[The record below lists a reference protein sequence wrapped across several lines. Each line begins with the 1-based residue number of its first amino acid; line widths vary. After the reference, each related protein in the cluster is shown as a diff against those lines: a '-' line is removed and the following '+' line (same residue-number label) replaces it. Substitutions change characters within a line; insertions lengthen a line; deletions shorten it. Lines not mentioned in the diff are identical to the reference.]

1 MEYLKN
7 FFINIGDIN
16 RRWIFI
22 IVGLSVLIPLISPV
36 NIPIQTSSH
45 SETVYNALKD
55 LDKNSKILLSF
66 EYGPST
72 KPEIHPMAIGIMRF
86 LFKNN
91 HKIYGMSLWPDGLF
105 MSQEAFQQVAEEEF
119 FLEYGTDYV
128 DLGFK
133 PGNEAVVKGVASN
146 IRKLFPVDS
155 KGNKINDIE
164 MMKEVNNI
172 NDFDFVF
179 SLSAGYPGSKEWLQF
194 ATDPNQIPLS
204 TGCTSIQVTEVL
216 PYVESGQ
223 VKGILA
229 GMPGAAEF
237 EKLIDIPGEATELMS
252 AQSFAH
258 VVIIMFII
266 LGNITYYLKRKKGR
280 KYS

>member
-1 MEYLKN
+1 MDSIKQ
-7 FFINIGDIN
+7 FFINIGNIN
-16 RRWIFI
+16 RRWIYI
-22 IVGLSVLIPLISPV
+22 IVGLSVMIPLISPI

-45 SETVYNALKD
+45 SQTVYDALNS
-55 LDKNSKILLSF
+55 LERGSKILLSF

-72 KPEIHPMAIGIMRF
+72 KPEIHPMSIGILR
-86 LFKNN
+86 LLIAKE
-91 HKIYGMSLWPDGLF
+91 HKIYGMALWPDGLF
-105 MSQEAFQQVAEEEF
+105 MSQEAFKQVAENEF
-119 FLEYGTDYV
+119 NLIYGKDYV
-128 DLGFK
+128 NLGFK

-146 IRKLFPVDS
+146 IRKLFPVDT
-155 KGNKINDIE
+155 KGNKIDELE
-164 MMKEVNNI
+164 MMNGIQNI
-172 NDFDFVF
+172 KDFDFVF
-179 SLSAGYPGSKEWLQF
+179 SLSAGFPGSKEWLQF
-194 ATDPNQIPLS
+194 ATDPNGIPLS

-237 EKLIDIPGEATELMS
+237 EKLINIPGTATGLMA

-258 VVIIMFII
+258 VVIILFII
-266 LGNITYYLKRKKGR
+266 IGNITYYLARKKGQ

>member
-1 MEYLKN
+1 MDSIKQ
-7 FFINIGDIN
+7 FFINIGNIN
-16 RRWIFI
+16 RRWIYI
-22 IVGLSVLIPLISPV
+22 IVGLSVMIPLISPI

-45 SETVYNALKD
+45 SQTVYDALNS
-55 LDKNSKILLSF
+55 LERGSKILLSF

-72 KPEIHPMAIGIMRF
+72 KPEIHPMSIGILR
-86 LFKNN
+86 LLITKE
-91 HKIYGMSLWPDGLF
+91 HKIYGMALWPDGLF
-105 MSQEAFQQVAEEEF
+105 MSQEAFKQVAENEF
-119 FLEYGTDYV
+119 NLIYGKDYV
-128 DLGFK
+128 NLGFK

-146 IRKLFPVDS
+146 IRKLFPVDT
-155 KGNKINDIE
+155 KGNKIDELE
-164 MMKEVNNI
+164 MMNGIQNI
-172 NDFDFVF
+172 KDFDFVF
-179 SLSAGYPGSKEWLQF
+179 SLSAGFPGSKEWLQF
-194 ATDPNQIPLS
+194 ATDPNGIPLS

-237 EKLIDIPGEATELMS
+237 EKLINIPGTATGLMA

-258 VVIIMFII
+258 VVIILFII
-266 LGNITYYLKRKKGR
+266 IGNITYYLARKKGQ

>member
-1 MEYLKN
+1 MDSIKQ
-7 FFINIGDIN
+7 FFINMGNIN
-16 RRWIFI
+16 RRWIYI
-22 IVGLSVLIPLISPV
+22 IVGFSVMIPLISPI

-45 SETVYNALKD
+45 SQTVYDALNS
-55 LDKNSKILLSF
+55 LERGSKILLSF

-72 KPEIHPMAIGIMRF
+72 KPEIHPMSIGILR
-86 LFKNN
+86 LLIEKE
-91 HKIYGMSLWPDGLF
+91 HKIYGMALWPDGLF
-105 MSQEAFQQVAEEEF
+105 MSQEAFKQVAENEF
-119 FLEYGTDYV
+119 NLIYGKDYV
-128 DLGFK
+128 NLGFK

-146 IRKLFPVDS
+146 IRKLFPVDT
-155 KGNKINDIE
+155 KGNKVDELE
-164 MMKEVNNI
+164 MMNGIQNI
-172 NDFDFVF
+172 KDFDFVF
-179 SLSAGYPGSKEWLQF
+179 SLSAGFPGAKEWLQF
-194 ATDPNQIPLS
+194 ATDPNEIPLS

-237 EKLIDIPGEATELMS
+237 EKLIDVPGTATGLMA

-258 VVIIMFII
+258 VVIILFII
-266 LGNITYYLKRKKGR
+266 IGNITYYLTRKKGQ

>member
-1 MEYLKN
+1 MDSIN
-7 FFINIGDIN
+7 QFFINIGNIN
-16 RRWIFI
+16 RRWIYL
-22 IVGLSVLIPLISPV
+22 IVGLSVIIPLISPI

-45 SETVYNALKD
+45 SQTVYDTLNS
-55 LDKNSKILLSF
+55 LDNGSKILLSF

-72 KPEIHPMAIGIMRF
+72 KPEIHPMSIGILRM
-86 LFKNN
+86 LIEKEV
-91 HKIYGMSLWPDGLF
+91 KIYGMALWPDGLF
-105 MSQEAFQQVAEEEF
+105 MSQEAFKEVAENEF
-119 FLEYGTDYV
+119 NLKYGTDYV
-128 DLGFK
+128 NLGFK

-146 IRKLFPVDS
+146 IRKLFPVDT
-155 KGNKINDIE
+155 KGYKIDEIE
-164 MMKEVNNI
+164 MMDGIQNI
-172 NDFDFVF
+172 KDFDFVF
-179 SLSAGYPGSKEWLQF
+179 SLSAGFPGAKEWLQF
-194 ATDPNQIPLS
+194 ATDPNNIPLS

-237 EKLIDIPGEATELMS
+237 EKLINIPGTATGLMA

-258 VVIIMFII
+258 VVIIFFII
-266 LGNITYYLKRKKGR
+266 IGNITYYLTRKKGQ

>member
-1 MEYLKN
+1 MDSIKQ
-7 FFINIGDIN
+7 FFINMGNIN
-16 RRWIFI
+16 RRWIYI
-22 IVGLSVLIPLISPV
+22 IVGFSVMIPLILPI

-45 SETVYNALKD
+45 SQTVYDALNS
-55 LDKNSKILLSF
+55 LERGSKILLSF

-72 KPEIHPMAIGIMRF
+72 KPEIHPMSIGILR
-86 LFKNN
+86 LLIEKE
-91 HKIYGMSLWPDGLF
+91 HKIYGMALWPDGLF
-105 MSQEAFQQVAEEEF
+105 MSQEAFKQVAENEF
-119 FLEYGTDYV
+119 NLIYGKDYV
-128 DLGFK
+128 NLGFK

-146 IRKLFPVDS
+146 IRKLFPVDT
-155 KGNKINDIE
+155 KGNKVDELE
-164 MMKEVNNI
+164 MMNGIQNI
-172 NDFDFVF
+172 KDFDFVF
-179 SLSAGYPGSKEWLQF
+179 SLSAGFPGAKEWLQF
-194 ATDPNQIPLS
+194 ATDPNEIPLS

-237 EKLIDIPGEATELMS
+237 EKLIDVPGTATGLMA

-258 VVIIMFII
+258 VVIILFII
-266 LGNITYYLKRKKGR
+266 IGNITYYLTRKKGQ